1 MLPHLPKHID
11 KKDKK
16 VYNRTQ
22 RDKNKKRGG
31 KTNERR
37 KKECKNIGF
46 GLWVFEIHDEKDD
59 DTDNEIDTYSDKAG
73 EI

>member
-1 MLPHLPKHID
+1 MGIIQGIKSNPRGRPLPIFRRSRNGMLPTLFKHID

-22 RDKNKKRGG
+22 RDKNKKRGD

-46 GLWVFEIHDEKDD
+46 GL
-59 DTDNEIDTYSDKAG
+59 
-73 EI
+73 